1 MLVVGVDH
9 FVLLI
14 LVLPVLLLFLF
25 RLCLQLVAQ
34 FCQLVIKLML

>member
-9 FVLLI
+9 LVLLI
-14 LVLPVLLLFLF
+14 LVLPVLLLFLL

-34 FCQLVIKLML
+34 FSQLVIKLML